1 MKCPDCQRRASEI
14 KGGQG
19 IAAGLPDDITVL
31 VCRNCRAASIVG
43 ADKWIDLGPGLFD
56 TLLLLAEKVKG
67 HKIATARIKEDD
79 WDDPAWT
86 TVEIDGRV
94 F

>member
-1 MKCPDCQRRASEI
+1 MKCPDCQRRVSEI

-19 IAAGLPDDITVL
+19 IASGLPVDITVL
-31 VCRNCRAASIVG
+31 VCRNCKAASVEG
-43 ADKWIDLGPGLFD
+43 ADKWVDLGPGLFD
-56 TLLLLAEKVKG
+56 ALLLLAEKVKG
-67 HKIATARIKEDD
+67 HKIAVARHKEDD

-86 TVEIDGRV
+86 NFEIGGRL